1 MAKKPKY
8 SIRDVL
14 TEQERAQALA
24 EMTIF
29 SDIVAT
35 KFFDDTGIT
44 EYILRAVTGQQ
55 DLVVTEVKTRS
66 IIDNPIG
73 HSVRFDVLAKDAEGT
88 LYDIEI
94 QNVSGDDLLQRADY
108 YGASMK
114 VQYFEKRQSY
124 SNVPRVYV
132 VFFARDGRFC
142 NGQLINHYFMRDDKN
157 NDLNFGTRIYVVNG
171 KLHDGSKVGKI
182 MHDFSCT
189 DPNEMQDEAMAE
201 RYTDIMSYKE
211 EDMDPFTQMVLNR
224 GIAIGV
230 EDGRKEGKREGKR
243 EGMREGRKRG
253 MREGRKEGRAEGRKE
268 GLEHTA
274 LKLIQLGM
282 PTDSIIYATGL
293 TPSEIEAIQAKNGA

>member
-55 DLVVTEVKTRS
+55 DLVVTEVKTQS

-108 YGASMK
+108 YGASTSRAPIPTRCK
-114 VQYFEKRQSY
+114 TKRWQ
-124 SNVPRVYV
+124 NVTQTLCHIR
-132 VFFARDGRFC
+132 RKIWIR
-142 NGQLINHYFMRDDKN
+142 
-157 NDLNFGTRIYVVNG
+157 
-171 KLHDGSKVGKI
+171 LHRWSSTEV
-182 MHDFSCT
+182 S
-189 DPNEMQDEAMAE
+189 PLA
-201 RYTDIMSYKE
+201 
-211 EDMDPFTQMVLNR
+211 
-224 GIAIGV
+224 
-230 EDGRKEGKREGKR
+230 
-243 EGMREGRKRG
+243 
-253 MREGRKEGRAEGRKE
+253 
-268 GLEHTA
+268 
-274 LKLIQLGM
+274 
-282 PTDSIIYATGL
+282 
-293 TPSEIEAIQAKNGA
+293 